1 MLSTPHILVGSAIV
15 KIIPNPFISL
25 PLAFLSHFLFD
36 LAPHWD
42 FKIAFKPKP
51 LLYALIDYS
60 LGLTIIFWI
69 TLADTDQFIIL
80 LGGVSATLPD
90 FMMAGWKVLNI
101 KLLNVFPLNVLNN
114 FHHNIQ
120 NKVSIFW
127 GAIVS
132 IITILVSIYILVR

>member
-1 MLSTPHILVGSAIV
+1 MLSTPHILIGSAIV
-15 KIIPNPFISL
+15 KIIPNPLISL

-36 LAPHWD
+36 FMPHWD

-51 LLYALIDYS
+51 LLYALIDYA
-60 LGLTIIFWI
+60 LGLTIVFWLS
-69 TLADTDQFIIL
+69 LADTDQFIII
-80 LGGVSATLPD
+80 LGGISATLPD

-120 NKVSIFW
+120 NRVNIIWGSIF
-127 GAIVS
+127 S
-132 IITILVSIYILVR
+132 IITILVSVYILVK